1 MSQRLMDR
9 QGVRGEMSPSVEDQV
24 VTRQLILTIISA
36 RMENLILAL
45 QRGNKMVAT

>member
-1 MSQRLMDR
+1 MSQKLMDR
-9 QGVRGEMSPSVEDQV
+9 QSVRGELNQCVEDQV